1 MVKISL
7 DGTNYLFCALH
18 RVVGSCPMRGRGW
31 GIGHPPPQLTQPD
44 LRQMRRQR
52 RVECGQRF
60 TSPQRLR
67 GLWCGCGNRWKTK
80 EIIGNKPTL
89 PSSHHL
95 LLSIA
100 FTKVL
105 FYFSEVNLFQI
116 ETKLRKK
123 HRTGVGL
130 DEGGGGQYKSSYLSK
145 HCDISCYLVGLHV
158 YFHGYCITPC
168 C

>member
-18 RVVGSCPMRGRGW
+18 SSGQMPNERKWLRNWAS
-31 GIGHPPPQLTQPD
+31 PPPQLTQPD

-116 ETKLRKK
+116 DTD
-123 HRTGVGL
+123 GL
-130 DEGGGGQYKSSYLSK
+130 SRNIPLGWRWMR
-145 HCDISCYLVGLHV
+145 LVEV
-158 YFHGYCITPC
+158 
-168 C
+168 